1 MPDHEFSTPMM
12 KQYMEIKKQYEDC
25 FLFFRMGD
33 FYELFLED
41 AKRGARILDITLTS
55 RAKGKDGRVPMAGVP
70 YHAVDLYLNKLV
82 KAGHKVAICEQLT
95 PPNAK
100 GIVERDV
107 VRVVTPGTLMDERA
121 LNRKENNYMVSVAMG
136 GKTVALAAA
145 DLSTGSFAVVE
156 HPVAQFQQQLLDE
169 FARFAPSECIVNTEL
184 YNRPDVLSLLRTQP
198 EMNIHH
204 FPEWDSYA
212 AHPEK
217 TLLEHFQIH
226 SLEVFGLQQRPTA
239 QAAAA
244 ALMGYL
250 TTTQKTTIQHIKTI
264 SLLNSEDGMLL
275 DRSTIVNLELFSTIR
290 DQEKSGS
297 LVAILDLTTTAMG
310 ARTLREWVKKPL
322 VQKERIEERL
332 QAVDELLQK
341 RQLRKQLQ
349 SHLEGVLDIERIIGR
364 LSVGLGNPKDLV
376 GMKESLREM
385 LRIREKIGEC
395 TSPLPGEILQALSP
409 TLEQLAVFID
419 RHILPDPAF
428 DPRNG
433 GVINDSIHPEL
444 DSLRAKVRGGK
455 EWITELELQ
464 ERKRTG
470 IGSLKI
476 RFNKVFGFYI
486 EVSRANLNQVPD
498 DYMRK
503 QTLVNGERFI
513 TPELKEKEVMI
524 LTAEERMNTLEYELF
539 LDVVTSILE
548 HTGELQSAASAIAQ
562 LDCLVSFATIAE
574 QNHYCRPQVHDGSE
588 LTIINGRHPVVEQ
601 MIEPGTFVPNSVT
614 VNNQEQQLL
623 MITGPNMAGK
633 SVFIRQVAVITLMAH
648 IGSFVP
654 ADQAKISLADRIFV
668 RSGASDVITAGL
680 STFMVEMVETAH
692 ILNNATERSLII
704 MDEIGRGTSTY
715 DGISIAW
722 AISEYLVS
730 NPAIAAKTLFA
741 THYHELQKL
750 EQLFPARIRNFHMAI
765 EEQNGTPL
773 FLHTLVPG
781 GASHS
786 FGIAVARLAGVP
798 EGVTNRATALLTELE
813 QEPVATANGTAPPPR
828 SDVLDTLRRTDVLS
842 LTPLQALNL
851 LDELKRQIN

>member
-1 MPDHEFSTPMM
+1 
-12 KQYMEIKKQYEDC
+12 
-25 FLFFRMGD
+25 
-33 FYELFLED
+33 
-41 AKRGARILDITLTS
+41 
-55 RAKGKDGRVPMAGVP
+55 
-70 YHAVDLYLNKLV
+70 
-82 KAGHKVAICEQLT
+82 
-95 PPNAK
+95 
-100 GIVERDV
+100 
-107 VRVVTPGTLMDERA
+107 
-121 LNRKENNYMVSVAMG
+121 
-136 GKTVALAAA
+136 
-145 DLSTGSFAVVE
+145 
-156 HPVAQFQQQLLDE
+156 
-169 FARFAPSECIVNTEL
+169 
-184 YNRPDVLSLLRTQP
+184 
-198 EMNIHH
+198 
-204 FPEWDSYA
+204 
-212 AHPEK
+212 
-217 TLLEHFQIH
+217 
-226 SLEVFGLQQRPTA
+226 
-239 QAAAA
+239 
-244 ALMGYL
+244 
-250 TTTQKTTIQHIKTI
+250 
-264 SLLNSEDGMLL
+264 MLL

-297 LVAILDLTTTAMG
+297 LVSILDSTTTAMG
-310 ARTLREWVKKPL
+310 ARTLRDWVKKPL
-322 VQKERIEERL
+322 VQKDRIEERL

-341 RQLRKQLQ
+341 RSLRKQLHA
-349 SHLEGVLDIERIIGR
+349 HLEGVLDIERIIGR

-376 GMKESLREM
+376 GIKESLREM
-385 LRIREKIGEC
+385 LLIREKMGEC
-395 TSPLPGEILQALSP
+395 TSPLPGEIMRTLSP
-409 TLEQLAVFID
+409 ALEQLVVFIE

-433 GVINDSIHPEL
+433 GVINDSVHPEL
-444 DSLRAKVRGGK
+444 DSLRTKVRGGK
-455 EWITELELQ
+455 EWIAELELQ

-524 LTAEERMNTLEYELF
+524 LAAEERMNALEYELF
-539 LDVVTSILE
+539 LDVVATILE
-548 HTGELQSAASAIAQ
+548 HTGELQAAAAAIAQ
-562 LDCLVSFATIAE
+562 LDCLISFATIAE
-574 QNHYCRPQVHDGSE
+574 RHTYCRPQIHDESKV
-588 LTIINGRHPVVEQ
+588 TIVNGRHPVVEQ

-614 VNNQEQQLL
+614 LNNHEQQLL

-654 ADQAKISLADRIFV
+654 ADQAEISLVDRIFV

-692 ILNNATERSLII
+692 ILNNATDKSLII

-722 AISEYLVS
+722 AISEYLATHPQVS
-730 NPAIAAKTLFA
+730 AKTLFA

-750 EQLFPARIRNFHMAI
+750 EQLFPDRIRNYHMAI

-773 FLHTLVPG
+773 FLHTIVPG

-798 EGVTNRATALLTELE
+798 EAVTKRATELLTQLELE
-813 QEPVATANGTAPPPR
+813 SVATNTEASPVPQ
-828 SDVLDTLRRTDVLS
+828 SEVLQTIKQTDVLS

-851 LDELKRQIN
+851 LDELKRRIV

>member
-1 MPDHEFSTPMM
+1 MTDHEFSTPMM

-55 RAKGKDGRVPMAGVP
+55 RAKGKDGKVPMAGVP
-70 YHAVDLYLNKLV
+70 YHAVDLYLHKLV

-107 VRVVTPGTLMDERA
+107 VRIVTPGTLMDERA
-121 LNRKENNYMVSVAMG
+121 LNRKENNYIVSVALV

-145 DLSTGSFAVVE
+145 DLSTGHFAVVE
-156 HPVAQFQQQLLDE
+156 HPSEQLQQQLMDE
-169 FARFAPSECIVNTEL
+169 FARFAPSECIVNTQL
-184 YNRPDVLSLLRTQP
+184 YNNMELLSLLRTQP

-204 FPEWDSYA
+204 FPEWDSFA
-212 AHPEK
+212 AQPEK
-217 TLLEHFQIH
+217 TLLRFFKIH
-226 SLEVFGLQQRPTA
+226 SLEVFGLQQRPAA
-239 QAAAA
+239 QTAAA

-250 TTTQKTTIQHIKTI
+250 TTTQKTTIPHINTI
-264 SLLNSEDGMLL
+264 SLLNSEEGMLL

-297 LVAILDLTTTAMG
+297 LVSILDSTTTAMG
-310 ARTLREWVKKPL
+310 ARTLRDWVKKPL
-322 VQKERIEERL
+322 VQKDRIEERL

-341 RQLRKQLQ
+341 RSLRKQLHA
-349 SHLEGVLDIERIIGR
+349 HLEGVLDIERIIGR

-376 GMKESLREM
+376 GIKESLREM
-385 LRIREKIGEC
+385 LLIREKMGEC
-395 TSPLPGEILQALSP
+395 TSPLPGEIMRTLSP
-409 TLEQLAVFID
+409 ALEQLVVFIE

-433 GVINDSIHPEL
+433 GVINDSVHPEL
-444 DSLRAKVRGGK
+444 DSLRTKVRGGK
-455 EWITELELQ
+455 EWIAELELQ

-524 LTAEERMNTLEYELF
+524 LAAEERMNALEYELF
-539 LDVVTSILE
+539 LDVVATILE
-548 HTGELQSAASAIAQ
+548 HTGELQAAAAAIAQ
-562 LDCLVSFATIAE
+562 LDCLISFATIAE
-574 QNHYCRPQVHDGSE
+574 RHTYCRPQIHDESKV
-588 LTIINGRHPVVEQ
+588 TIVNGRHPVVEQ

-614 VNNQEQQLL
+614 LNNHEQQLL

-654 ADQAKISLADRIFV
+654 ADQAEISLVDRIFV

-692 ILNNATERSLII
+692 ILNNATDKSLII

-722 AISEYLVS
+722 AISEYLATHPQVS
-730 NPAIAAKTLFA
+730 AKTLFA

-750 EQLFPARIRNFHMAI
+750 EQLFPDRIRNYHMAI

-773 FLHTLVPG
+773 FLHTIVPG

-798 EGVTNRATALLTELE
+798 EAVTKRATELLTQLELE
-813 QEPVATANGTAPPPR
+813 SVATNTEASPVPQ
-828 SDVLDTLRRTDVLS
+828 SEVLQTIKQTDVLS

-851 LDELKRQIN
+851 LDELKRRIV